1 MNTPALIPTVI
12 ALAALAIA
20 ADPAAPVRA
29 VIKPAN
35 ARKLAPEF
43 ALKDSSGKMV
53 TLEKYRGKIVLLDFW
68 ATWCHGCKEEIPWFS
83 DFERKYSTQGLAVV
97 GVSLDDDGWKAV
109 TPFLSTAN
117 IPYRIV
123 VGDDP
128 LAKKY
133 GIETMPDTFLID
145 RQGRIA
151 AAYTGLVDKSDV
163 ESNIRTLLSTRH

>member
-1 MNTPALIPTVI
+1 MNISALVPTVV
-12 ALAALAIA
+12 ALAGLAIA

-29 VIKPAN
+29 AIKPAN
-35 ARKLAPEF
+35 ERKPAPEF
-43 ALKDSSGKMV
+43 ALKDSTGKMI
-53 TLEKYRGKIVLLDFW
+53 TLKQYRGKIVLLDFW

-83 DFERKYSTQGLAVV
+83 DFERTYSSKGLAVV

-109 TPFLSTAN
+109 TPFLATAN

-128 LAKKY
+128 MAKKY

-145 RQGRIA
+145 RQGRVA
-151 AAYTGLVDKSDV
+151 AAYTGMVDKGDV
-163 ESNIRTLLSTRH
+163 EANIRTLLSTRP